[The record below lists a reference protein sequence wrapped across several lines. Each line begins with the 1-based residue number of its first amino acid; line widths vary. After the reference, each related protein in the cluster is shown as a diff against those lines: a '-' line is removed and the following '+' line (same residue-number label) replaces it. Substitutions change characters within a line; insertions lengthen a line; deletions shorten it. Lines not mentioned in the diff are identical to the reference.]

1 MTNVAQQVFS
11 LQMEKAEK
19 NECNHLFQTYFVVRN
34 RRCRVIIDRD
44 SNRNIASLELVEKL
58 GLTTQPHPCP
68 YNIQSVNSC
77 DNLFVDKIARI
88 EFFIGTYKD
97 SAEFDIIPMQ
107 ACHLLFGQPWNDIN
121 NVLHNTVANK
131 CSFKYNGRKITLIAM
146 TATEILEADLERA
159 ERRKN
164 EPFRK
169 EWIISDVT
177 LASTKYDILQ
187 NEDIPL
193 SFVGTNTLQ
202 HVSKKRTR

>member
-1 MTNVAQQVFS
+1 MSNVAHQVFS

-19 NECNHLFQTYFVVRN
+19 NECNNLFQTYIAVRN
-34 RRCRVIIDRD
+34 RRCRVIIDRNT
-44 SNRNIASLELVEKL
+44 NRNIASLELIEKL
-58 GLTTQPHPCP
+58 DLTTQPHPCP

-77 DNLFVDKIARI
+77 DNIFVDKIARI

-107 ACHLLFGQPWNDIN
+107 ACHLLFGQSWNDIN
-121 NVLHNTVANK
+121 YVLHNMVANK
-131 CSFKYNGRKITLIAM
+131 CSFKYNGRKITLVAM
-146 TATEILEADLERA
+146 NATKILEADLERA

-177 LASTKYDILQ
+177 VPSFKSDFVQNKDIA
-187 NEDIPL
+187 L
-193 SFVGTNTLQ
+193 SSVGTNIL
-202 HVSKKRTR
+202 